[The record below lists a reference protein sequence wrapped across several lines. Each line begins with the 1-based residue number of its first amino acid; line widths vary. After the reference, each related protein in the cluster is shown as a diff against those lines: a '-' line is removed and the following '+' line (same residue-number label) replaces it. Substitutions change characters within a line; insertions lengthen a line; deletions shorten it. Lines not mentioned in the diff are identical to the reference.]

1 MNLLLL
7 RRFDFSEFNYLRTV
21 KVLCTLGHLFVIPH
35 FFSRKMY
42 AEILSEQEV
51 DGLDNDTRLKIL
63 LAVSAHRCV
72 SYLYNHDKQTIGAS
86 GNQNTTTHNT
96 GYRLQ
101 PHTPPVVSPS
111 TILRTQTS
119 KLLEKF

>member
-1 MNLLLL
+1 MHSGTPFCHSSL
-7 RRFDFSEFNYLRTV
+7 
-21 KVLCTLGHLFVIPH
+21 H

-42 AEILSEQEV
+42 VEILSEQEV

-72 SYLYNHDKQTIGAS
+72 SYLYNHDKQTNGAS

-96 GYRLQ
+96 GYRL
-101 PHTPPVVSPS
+101 HTPPVVFPC